1 MLWKVLRTEPACS
14 LVFWSLGQLE
24 GRRAP
29 SRTSSQHQLRRSDR
43 GANIAVVHPP
53 YTRAVRILMLTGQR
67 VEEIARLHVDQWDAK
82 ERIIDWSKTI
92 LRRPEIPEWPL
103 QPSPLGEGICTI
115 IWLSALAE
123 SRTQGRSSGMA

>member
-1 MLWKVLRTEPACS
+1 
-14 LVFWSLGQLE
+14 
-24 GRRAP
+24 
-29 SRTSSQHQLRRSDR
+29 
-43 GANIAVVHPP
+43 
-53 YTRAVRILMLTGQR
+53 MLTGQR